1 MSQDSP
7 PVRAPTRTCP
17 RCGVAMVGRK
27 ADARSAGDDTFE
39 CALCSTVV
47 TFPFEEQPSRI
58 RKRAS

>member
-1 MSQDSP
+1 
-7 PVRAPTRTCP
+7 
-17 RCGVAMVGRK
+17 MVGRK